1 MKITMWKLL
10 IAVLIASAALV
21 GCKDERNNFMV
32 DDTISFVNEEQY
44 ASVSVY
50 NERYEFAIL
59 KNGKGRQS
67 AKALLSVSET
77 ALAEYNAAN
86 GTNYVLMPAN
96 CYELSSST
104 IGFSDGDIRKFVEV
118 TWDDAAIFA
127 LGDGTE
133 YAIPLQLSVAN
144 NALKVDENR
153 NIVIISPK
161 RASIGMES
169 AVANAAHPTATG
181 EEIAINGNIVL
192 DNPIAVMDLTVT
204 YTIDNSLVDAY
215 NQANGTNYQV
225 APDGLVSLAATSS
238 LISAG
243 QTTAPFTCKINSD
256 ILFDGNELKEV
267 INTLVPVRITS
278 TSLDGISVTT
288 EVMYIPVTMDKELKG
303 PWTLLE
309 GEGNCYAKD
318 PNNGGAAWIMQ
329 YTADKLFDGEITP
342 GHEWISWFATQIEF
356 PITFVVDMGQRQV
369 FTNFRISDY
378 STHQG
383 NYREYEIYTAD
394 EYDGANTQ
402 WNLVASGKR
411 DYGWTGV
418 ATVYDYPVQKY
429 TPGRYLKFQI
439 LKAEYNMAAGDYVF
453 GRGKLADVQGVGF

>member
-104 IGFSDGDIRKFVEV
+104 IGFSDGDSRKFVEV
-118 TWDDAAIFA
+118 RWDDAAIFA
-127 LGDGTE
+127 LGDGAE

-169 AVANAAHPTATG
+169 AVADAAHPTATG
-181 EEIAINGNIVL
+181 EEIAFNGNIVL

-215 NQANGTNYQV
+215 NQANGTNYQI

-309 GEGNCYAKD
+309 GEGNCYARD
-318 PNNGGAAWIMQ
+318 PLAPGWASG

-369 FTNFRISDY
+369 FTNFKISDY

-411 DYGWTGV
+411 DYNWTGV

-439 LKAEYNMAAGDYVF
+439 LKAEYNMVSGDYMY

>member
-32 DDTISFVNEEQY
+32 DDTISFVNENPY
-44 ASVSVY
+44 TVVSVY
-50 NERYEFAIL
+50 NGRYEFAVL
-59 KNGKGRQS
+59 KNGKGQQG
-67 AKALLSVSET
+67 AKALLAVSET

-86 GTNYVLMPAN
+86 GTNYVLLPAN
-96 CYELSSST
+96 CYKLSTST
-104 IGFSDGDIRKFVEV
+104 LGFSEGDTRKFVEL
-118 TWDDAAIFA
+118 TWDDDAIFA
-127 LGDGTE
+127 LGDAAE
-133 YAIPLQLSVAN
+133 YVIPIQLSVAN

-153 NIVIISPK
+153 NVVIINPR
-161 RASIGMES
+161 RATIGMES
-169 AVANAAHPTATG
+169 SLADAIQPNATG
-181 EEIAINGNIVL
+181 DEIAINGNIVL
-192 DNPIAVMDLTVT
+192 DNAISTMDLTVNVAV
-204 YTIDNSLVDAY
+204 DNSLVDAY
-215 NQANGTNYQV
+215 NQANGTNYQI
-225 APDGLVSLAATSS
+225 APDGFATLAAASS

-256 ILFDGNELKEV
+256 KLFDGSELK
-267 INTLVPVRITS
+267 IAGNLLVPIRITS
-278 TSLDGISVTT
+278 ASLDGISIST
-288 EVMYIPVTMDKELKG
+288 EVMYIPVTMDKVLKG

-309 GEGNCYAKD
+309 GEGNCYARD
-318 PNNGGAAWIMQ
+318 PLAPGWASG

-369 FTNFRISDY
+369 FTNFVISDY

-383 NYREYEIYTAD
+383 NYREYEIYTAE

-402 WNLVASGKR
+402 WNKVASGKR

-418 ATVYDYPVQKY
+418 ATPYDYPVQKHY
-429 TPGRYLKFQI
+429 AGRYLKFQI
-439 LKAEYNMAAGDYVF
+439 LKAEYNMAAGDYQF